1 MISIIH
7 HWTEINQNNCLLRS
21 DQILTY
27 LITVLSCIVTN
38 INIDKTG
45 HKKNKRTDSSEDS
58 VNAETITMYD
68 QRSSNRRGQTKKLS
82 VTLVYKFIPDL
93 QIGTAR
99 QI

>member
-27 LITVLSCIVTN
+27 LTPDFACIVTN

-45 HKKNKRTDSSEDS
+45 HKNNKRTDSSEDS

-68 QRSSNRRGQTKKLS
+68 QKIKQPT
-82 VTLVYKFIPDL
+82 
-93 QIGTAR
+93 
-99 QI
+99 